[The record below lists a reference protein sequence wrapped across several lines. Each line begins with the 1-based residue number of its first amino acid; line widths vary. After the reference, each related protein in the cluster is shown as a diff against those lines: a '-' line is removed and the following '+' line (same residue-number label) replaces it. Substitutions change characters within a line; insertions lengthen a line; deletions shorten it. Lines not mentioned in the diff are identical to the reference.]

1 MVELLLSPGF
11 HTVLVVGS
19 LLFSVL
25 TVRRRTLFWA
35 VFAAGCTIGF
45 CLLRLV
51 AGGTLEELLTAVL
64 LPTVI
69 VLHAQARQERGT
81 PDEF

>member
-1 MVELLLSPGF
+1 MVELLLSPEF
-11 HTVLVVGS
+11 HTVLIVGS
-19 LLFSVL
+19 VLFSIL
-25 TVRRRTLFWA
+25 TVRRRKLLWA
-35 VFAAGCTIGF
+35 VFTAGCTIGF

-69 VLHAQARQERGT
+69 VLHAQARLEGGE